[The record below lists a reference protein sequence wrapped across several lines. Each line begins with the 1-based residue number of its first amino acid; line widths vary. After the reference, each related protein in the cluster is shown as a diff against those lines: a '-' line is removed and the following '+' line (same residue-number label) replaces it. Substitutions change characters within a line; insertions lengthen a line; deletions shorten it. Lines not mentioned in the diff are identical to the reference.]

1 MKIPIKIGMKI
12 WIKSERVRMV
22 QSSTFD
28 LPLNVERT
36 HR

>member
-12 WIKSERVRMV
+12 WVKSVRMV
-22 QSSTFD
+22 ESSTFD

>member
-12 WIKSERVRMV
+12 WVKSEGVSMV

-28 LPLNVERT
+28 LPLNV
-36 HR
+36 